1 MNYEHK
7 KQNQHTK
14 TKMPSKVYLAPYL
27 GEIIEAGDVKKG
39 DIVILRGRPVR
50 ITGISVSK

>member
-1 MNYEHK
+1 
-7 KQNQHTK
+7 
-14 TKMPSKVYLAPYL
+14 MPSKVATPVHLAPYL